1 MRAAGLQLSCF
12 CWRIGPHTAGK
23 GAMIKVLPSPVEFLR
38 ISDRDLTEIELH
50 SVESISDLQRLN
62 SNSELLKTP
71 QVWVCTHRPGALLA
85 TRTMGT
91 SQPGPGWRAVLWP
104 QRSCCT
110 CCSPVCCR
118 YLWVC
123 IAVLLASSSAGI
135 FYFLV
140 QQNESLYS
148 LSLAIKQRKE
158 FVKELAQLAQTL
170 KELRVN
176 LTPT

>member
-1 MRAAGLQLSCF
+1 
-12 CWRIGPHTAGK
+12 
-23 GAMIKVLPSPVEFLR
+23 MIKVLPPPPVEFLR

-71 QVWVCTHRPGALLA
+71 PG
-85 TRTMGT
+85 G
-91 SQPGPGWRAVLWP
+91 GPPRHQDNGNLPAPAQAERAVLWP
-104 QRSCCT
+104 RQACCT

-123 IAVLLASSSAGI
+123 IAVLLALAALVGI

-158 FVKELAQLAQTL
+158 FVKELTQLAQTL

>member
-1 MRAAGLQLSCF
+1 
-12 CWRIGPHTAGK
+12 
-23 GAMIKVLPSPVEFLR
+23 MIKVLPSPPVEFLR

-71 QVWVCTHRPGALLA
+71 PGGAPPRHQDNGNLPA
-85 TRTMGT
+85 PA
-91 SQPGPGWRAVLWP
+91 QAERAVLWP
-104 QRSCCT
+104 QRACCT

-123 IAVLLASSSAGI
+123 IAVLLALAALAGI